1 VTIANREP
9 GFPTIETIPSLRLA
23 GATESPARRRVEAL
37 IALRSQLIVAARE
50 TERDADLVRSR
61 LESGGRR
68 DAIAHVTGVDVF
80 DRARAVIDEQLALI
94 DQELSQAG
102 EAADSSQSSRS
113 LSMLASSPASFFSA

>member
-1 VTIANREP
+1 M
-9 GFPTIETIPSLRLA
+9 
-23 GATESPARRRVEAL
+23 

-61 LESGGRR
+61 LENGGRR

-102 EAADSSQSSRS
+102 EAAGSSQSSRS